1 MVTNVRVSYEAPQLQ
16 IINSLVTLI
25 FLLPNILLCIL
36 FSWIFRHSA
45 IRETHIH
52 IHRNHKCI
60 YNNKK
65 IRVKVILYVIMERQV
80 GTVLHNIMRQ
90 KTDIYLRKIILSVV
104 LFYDAISNWQHNVE
118 WQDDKIQRF
127 SKGKEKAVVLSMV
140 PMNLQGLNKT
150 TYNVRIIDG
159 PG

>member
-1 MVTNVRVSYEAPQLQ
+1 
-16 IINSLVTLI
+16 
-25 FLLPNILLCIL
+25 
-36 FSWIFRHSA
+36 
-45 IRETHIH
+45 
-52 IHRNHKCI
+52 
-60 YNNKK
+60 
-65 IRVKVILYVIMERQV
+65 MERQV